1 MGGGPGGG
9 GPSSNGVP
17 DGAGGTTADGS
28 SSKSDSDSTGADVP
42 DGSSGL
48 LGGMSANDSLVEL
61 LTQNASGYRWAAA
74 TTGSQNAASYQL
86 ASELPVM
93 AIGGFNG
100 SDPAPTLD
108 EFKAYVTQGLI
119 RYYIASGGMDGG
131 MGGTQMGGSS
141 AASEIAEWV
150 AQNYTAQAI
159 GNTTVYDLR
168 E

>member
-1 MGGGPGGG
+1 M
-9 GPSSNGVP
+9 P
-17 DGAGGTTADGS
+17 DGGSGLIGGT
-28 SSKSDSDSTGADVP
+28 
-42 DGSSGL
+42 
-48 LGGMSANDSLVEL
+48 SANDSLVEL

-108 EFKAYVTQGLI
+108 EFKVYVAQGLI
-119 RYYIASGGMDGG
+119 RYYIASGGMGDG
-131 MGGTQMGGSS
+131 MGGSS

-150 AQNYTAQAI
+150 AQNYTAQTI
-159 GNTTVYDLR
+159 GNTTVYDLQ
-168 E
+168 EQ